1 MGRENPAGLSGLVLA
16 LLILSALIL
25 VPTGSA
31 DTAVDAAA
39 DHLLRGD
46 DLMLRKMYHEALI
59 EYEAAVAGDP
69 YNSIAWN
76 KLGLAHMRTGRYED
90 AVLAFEQ
97 AIELDPY
104 YSEAWTNMGDSL
116 AMLGDHQE
124 AIRAYDRALGINQRD
139 IYALL
144 RKGMSLQETG
154 DSTRAMEIY
163 QEVIRL
169 ADLEIRKHPNYASF
183 DAEIWTNKGDALFR
197 LGRHEEAVAAY
208 DTALEI
214 NPKFERAEKGRTRAM
229 DAILLARSN
238 PEMAVK
244 ETDENTSLPLPTIV
258 PQSGITVLGALT
270 FAGALMVLL
279 HRKS

>member
-1 MGRENPAGLSGLVLA
+1 MGRENPAVLSRLLLA
-16 LLILSALIL
+16 LLILPAVVL
-25 VPTGSA
+25 VSSGLA
-31 DTAVDAAA
+31 DTNPDTAA
-39 DHLLRGD
+39 DHLLKGD

-76 KLGLAHMRTGRYED
+76 KLGEAHMRTGRYED
-90 AVLAFEQ
+90 AVLAFER

-104 YSEAWTNMGDSL
+104 YSGAWTNMGDSL

-124 AIRAYDRALGINQRD
+124 AIRAYDKALGINQRD

-154 DSTRAMEIY
+154 DSTRAMENY

-183 DAEIWTNKGDALFR
+183 DAEIWTNKGDALSR
-197 LGRHEEAVAAY
+197 LGRYEEAVAAY
-208 DTALEI
+208 NTALEI
-214 NPKFERAEKGRTRAM
+214 NPKFERAAQGRIRAM
-229 DAILLARSN
+229 DAIMLARSN
-238 PEMAVK
+238 PEMTVRTT
-244 ETDENTSLPLPTIV
+244 EENNSPPFPTIV
-258 PQSGITVLGALT
+258 PVSGITVLGALT
-270 FAGALMVLL
+270 FAGALMILL